1 MNQGKVFKNAKEA
14 LNDLQSGMALMSG
27 GFGLCGIA
35 ENCID
40 AIAESDVTNL
50 TVISNNIGNSGRGL
64 VKVLVKDKI
73 RKATAVMLEE
83 IQILKRECLP
93 IK

>member
-1 MNQGKVFKNAKEA
+1 MSVRKTAESLPTRRARFSISDRNN
-14 LNDLQSGMALMSG
+14 MMSG

-40 AIAESDVTNL
+40 AIAGMDVRDL

-64 VKVLVKDKI
+64 
-73 RKATAVMLEE
+73 
-83 IQILKRECLP
+83 P
-93 IK
+93 SS

>member
-1 MNQGKVFKNAKEA
+1 MNTSSPKVYKDAHAA
-14 LNDLQSGMALMSG
+14 LHDIKSGMTLMSG

-40 AIAESDVTNL
+40 ALTTIDVKDL

-64 VKVLVKDKI
+64 VKILVQDKI
-73 RKATAVMLEE
+73 KTVSYTHLTLPTKA
-83 IQILKRECLP
+83 
-93 IK
+93 

>member
-1 MNQGKVFKNAKEA
+1 MKKSKIYSDAQSALFDFK
-14 LNDLQSGMALMSG
+14 SGMTLMSG

-40 AIAESDVTNL
+40 ALTGMNVSAL

-64 VKVLVKDKI
+64 VKILVQNKI
-73 RKATAVMLEE
+73 KKAL
-83 IQILKRECLP
+83 
-93 IK
+93 